1 MDSRADQLAE
11 YLTELETHMRSVG
24 LWSNAHPA
32 PSALMSTEPFCVD
45 TLSFEQWLQFVMIP
59 RFQHMI
65 WQKTPLPNQCD
76 IAPMAQEAFK
86 NKQLEALIVLL
97 QRVDQLL
104 TVS

>member
-11 YLTELETHMRSVG
+11 YLSELESHMHSAG
-24 LWSNAHPA
+24 LWSNAQPA

-59 RFQHMI
+59 KFQHMI
-65 WQKTPLPNQCD
+65 WQKAPLPNQCD

-86 NKQLEALIVLL
+86 NKPLETLISLIG
-97 QRVDQLL
+97 RIDQLL